1 MGPVQVMDSLRG
13 SAPAPIGWAR
23 RPPGGPHEGACVD
36 RTTDPT
42 PRPGRLQPDRPE
54 PPDPP
59 GLEPPEDAGSN
70 DGGSSSPPPPRPA
83 PAAGQFAQRPAEP
96 AVPGPDREELSGGR
110 PGPEPGLPVPGQGD
124 RAAQPAGGMP
134 GQDPPAPKAP
144 TALPD
149 RGAKA
154 APGPEGEETALLQ
167 EGRAGSGPRG
177 GPVVEVE
184 GGSDPRDGEAPVPG
198 LAKVEGGDGPDA
210 GHGLD
215 SQAGSTAGP
224 QPRVDPGPE
233 PKPNP
238 EAVIEGRQGH
248 AATTP
253 VDREEN
259 SGRAETVAKDRE
271 ADRKNREDQKIR
283 EPREEQPDPAATV
296 TAGSEAPPGRAATS
310 PADLGRPGHGGEGQG
325 DRGPQVERAPGGEQE
340 DAKPQVVPAVVHGQA
355 AGKAT
360 DPATDRRSPGDRGS
374 QTEQVPG
381 EPREAAD
388 AEAAKAQEAASVVDE
403 RGVVRDQGAGV
414 DTDRAAHGRSPVD
427 RPAPSPDLDLEQR
440 RPPASPERDPGRERP
455 PPPASRNWFGAEPVA
470 ARESGQRPEQEG
482 AVPGPAAPMARP
494 AKDPPA
500 SARHPEALGQQP
512 EAPAHPEAPTER
524 PAARIS
530 PEAPARWPEVPSQ
543 DRESPARRPEVPAE
557 HREGPAVGLEVPSPW
572 TETLAR
578 RPEAPQHPA
587 APAARPEA
595 PARRPEAPPQYPAA
609 PPRGPQAPDAR
620 PEDRAAA
627 LGQQQRPSR
636 PLDPPF

>member
-1 MGPVQVMDSLRG
+1 MGPVQVVDSLRG

-42 PRPGRLQPDRPE
+42 PHPGRLQPDRPE

-59 GLEPPEDAGSN
+59 GSDPPEDAGTGDS
-70 DGGSSSPPPPRPA
+70 GSSSPPPPRSA
-83 PAAGQFAQRPAEP
+83 RAAGQFAQPPAEP
-96 AVPGPDREELSGGR
+96 AVPGPDHPAAKTPSALS
-110 PGPEPGLPVPGQGD
+110 
-124 RAAQPAGGMP
+124 
-134 GQDPPAPKAP
+134 
-144 TALPD
+144 D
-149 RGAKA
+149 RGVKA
-154 APGPEGEETALLQ
+154 APGPEGEGTADLQ
-167 EGRAGSGPRG
+167 EGRAGSGPKS

-184 GGSDPRDGEAPVPG
+184 GGSDPRDRGAPAPG
-198 LAKVEGGDGPDA
+198 HTRVEGGPGSDA
-210 GHGLD
+210 GRWPD
-215 SQAGSTAGP
+215 SPSGGTAGP
-224 QPRVDPGPE
+224 QPGTDPGPE
-233 PKPNP
+233 DKPNP

-248 AATTP
+248 AATVP
-253 VDREEN
+253 VDREGN

-271 ADRKNREDQKIR
+271 DWEDQKTR
-283 EPREEQPDPAATV
+283 EAQESREAREEKRPDPAATV

-310 PADLGRPGHGGEGQG
+310 PADLGRPGDGGEGQG

-340 DAKPQVVPAVVHGQA
+340 DAKPQVVPPVVHGQA
-355 AGKAT
+355 AGTAT

-374 QTEQVPG
+374 QTEWVPG

-403 RGVVRDQGAGV
+403 REVVRDQAAGV
-414 DTDRAAHGRSPVD
+414 DTDRAAHGRSLGD
-427 RPAPSPDLDLEQR
+427 RPAPSPDLDPEQQ

-455 PPPASRNWFGAEPVA
+455 PPPASRTWFGAEPVA

-500 SARHPEALGQQP
+500 SAGHPEALGQQP

-524 PAARIS
+524 PAARSS

-557 HREGPAVGLEVPSPW
+557 HREGPAM
-572 TETLAR
+572 
-578 RPEAPQHPA
+578 
-587 APAARPEA
+587 
-595 PARRPEAPPQYPAA
+595 
-609 PPRGPQAPDAR
+609 GPD
-620 PEDRAAA
+620 
-627 LGQQQRPSR
+627 
-636 PLDPPF
+636 